1 LFNSA
6 DISSMMFDFVMLLVL
21 QLDCYYFWWCECSDN
36 IPQLTTKVFDS
47 IFLTRVKK

>member
-21 QLDCYYFWWCECSDN
+21 
-36 IPQLTTKVFDS
+36 
-47 IFLTRVKK
+47 